1 MSRLK
6 KETILEN
13 LTVQSVAAEGKCIA
27 HTPEGQVVFIEY
39 AVPGDVVDVRVTVK
53 KKNYLEGRIV
63 RLVEPSPD
71 RLEPFCE
78 HFGVCGGCRWQLLP
92 YRMQLEAKQRQVFD
106 QLSRIGHLELPE
118 ISPII
123 PSDKTEFYRNK
134 LEFTASDKRWILPG
148 EITAETTADPDTA
161 GTPVSDTTRALTG
174 DTAAET
180 PIQTPAEAFGN
191 IPADRRQ
198 GLGFHVGK
206 FFDKVLD
213 IHKCYLQSDPSNDI
227 RLFIREYAVGN
238 GIPFYNIRENRG
250 IFRNMFVRTTD
261 DGQVMLIVCFA
272 ADFDGREAMLDAVAQ
287 RFPQIT
293 SLYYVIND
301 KLNDSIADRECILYR
316 GEEAIY
322 ETMEGL
328 RFKIGPKS
336 FYQTNNA
343 QALKLYRT
351 AREFASL
358 SGTETVYDLYTG
370 TGTIAQFV
378 SSRAAK
384 VIGVEYVPEAIEDA
398 KTNAAGNGIT
408 NCSFFAGDM
417 KDILTPAFI
426 AEHGRPDVII
436 TDPPR
441 AGMHPDVIK
450 TIMQAAPQRI
460 VYVSCNP
467 ASQARDLQA
476 LSGMYR
482 ITDVQPVDMFPHTQH
497 VENVCRLTLRE
508 GQ

>member
-27 HTPEGQVVFIEY
+27 HTLEGQVVFIEY

-148 EITAETTADPDTA
+148 ETTAETPAGPDTA
-161 GTPVSDTTRALTG
+161 GTPASGTARALTG
-174 DTAAET
+174 DTAAEP
-180 PIQTPAEAFGN
+180 PIQTPAETFGN

-213 IHKCYLQSDPSNDI
+213 IHKCYLQRDPSNDI
-227 RLFIREYAVGN
+227 RLFIREYAVGATC
-238 GIPFYNIRENRG
+238 RETPPTTSACSSG
-250 IFRNMFVRTTD
+250 NMR
-261 DGQVMLIVCFA
+261 
-272 ADFDGREAMLDAVAQ
+272 
-287 RFPQIT
+287 
-293 SLYYVIND
+293 
-301 KLNDSIADRECILYR
+301 
-316 GEEAIY
+316 
-322 ETMEGL
+322 
-328 RFKIGPKS
+328 
-336 FYQTNNA
+336 
-343 QALKLYRT
+343 
-351 AREFASL
+351 
-358 SGTETVYDLYTG
+358 
-370 TGTIAQFV
+370 
-378 SSRAAK
+378 
-384 VIGVEYVPEAIEDA
+384 
-398 KTNAAGNGIT
+398 
-408 NCSFFAGDM
+408 
-417 KDILTPAFI
+417 
-426 AEHGRPDVII
+426 
-436 TDPPR
+436 
-441 AGMHPDVIK
+441 
-450 TIMQAAPQRI
+450 
-460 VYVSCNP
+460 
-467 ASQARDLQA
+467 
-476 LSGMYR
+476 
-482 ITDVQPVDMFPHTQH
+482 
-497 VENVCRLTLRE
+497 
-508 GQ
+508 